1 MLNLL
6 TIMNSNIFLVALYKN
21 QMLINLSFI
30 FLSIIMLSF
39 TNNFYF
45 FIFYLF
51 FKKLIKNLKRENV
64 KYFDGN

>member
-39 TNNFYF
+39 KNNFYF